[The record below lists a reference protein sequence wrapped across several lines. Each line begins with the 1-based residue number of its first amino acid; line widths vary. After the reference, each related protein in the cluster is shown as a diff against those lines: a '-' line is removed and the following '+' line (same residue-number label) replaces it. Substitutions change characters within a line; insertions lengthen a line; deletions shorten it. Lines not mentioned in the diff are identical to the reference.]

1 MAAGRFDR
9 PIPGMS
15 MTSPLGK
22 YPYERPPEMTEVKEV
37 FKYYM
42 DRLADEETIDD
53 FAMVCDMGV
62 PLKPIVKT
70 LLLSQQAEGKH
81 SIDTGLI
88 IAPILHE
95 FLKQA
100 IKATGVEVKDD
111 DNDYQKEAEAKEMT
125 RFKALT
131 MKYIS
136 DIDKQGDPGVDLL
149 KDLVDT
155 EATVEEPVEE
165 TVEEKPQG
173 LMARG

>member
-1 MAAGRFDR
+1 M
-9 PIPGMS
+9 
-15 MTSPLGK
+15 
-22 YPYERPPEMTEVKEV
+22 
-37 FKYYM
+37 
-42 DRLADEETIDD
+42 
-53 FAMVCDMGV
+53 
-62 PLKPIVKT
+62 
-70 LLLSQQAEGKH
+70 LSQQAEGKH

-111 DNDYQKEAEAKEMT
+111 DKDYQKEAEAKEMT